1 MHEIDIPGSLAAI
14 GIKRGD
20 TVMIHG
26 DSGVAAQLRSIQSN
40 ERVKHLIHEILS
52 YIGPNGTVITPTFS
66 YSFTKGEDFDSST
79 SPSSTGLFSEYFR
92 KMPNVKRSNH
102 PLFSVAAYGNAAIQF
117 ENSGITDCFGKETA
131 FGLLITLDAKILCL
145 GCNINRIT
153 FTHYVEQ
160 AYQVHY
166 RSNKEFHGN
175 LIKDGQTRPVTTSY
189 YVRDLSIRSECE
201 LSLLKE
207 VALKQG
213 KLTIGNIGRFPLM
226 AIRARDFFDI
236 ATQLLD
242 RDPNALI
249 LEGVK

>member
-1 MHEIDIPGSLAAI
+1 MHEIDIFGSLAAV
-14 GIKRGD
+14 GIERGD

-26 DSGVAAQLRSIQSN
+26 DSGVAAQLRSIEPN
-40 ERVKHLIHEILS
+40 ARVVHLINEILT

-66 YSFTKGEDFDSST
+66 YSLTKGEDFDSET
-79 SPSSTGLFSEYFR
+79 SPSNTGLFSEHFR

-102 PLFSVAAYGNAAIQF
+102 PLFSVAACGNSAIQF
-117 ENSGITDCFGKETA
+117 ENSGINDCFGEETA
-131 FGLLITLDAKILCL
+131 FGLLMTLDAKILCL

-175 LIKDGQTRPVTTSY
+175 LIKDGQLHPITTSY

-201 LSLLKE
+201 LSLLKK
-207 VALKQG
+207 VALKRG

-226 AIRARDFFDI
+226 AIRARDFFEI

-249 LEGVK
+249 LERIK